1 MDRNSRSADLSP
13 IASGWPFMQEC
24 VKDAFEDESSMF
36 FQFGPSIEQQASVML
51 NIMEEYDWYIFSI
64 VTTYFPGY
72 QDFVNKIRSTIEN
85 SFVGWELEE
94 VLLLD
99 MSLDDGDSKI
109 QNQLKKLQSPIIL
122 LYCTKEEATYIF
134 EVANSVGLTG
144 YGYTWIVPSLV
155 AGDTDTVPAEFPTG
169 LISVSYDE
177 WDYGLPA
184 RVRDGIAIIT
194 TAASDMLSEHS
205 FIPEPKSSCYNT
217 HEKRIYQSN
226 MLNSFTPVA
235 QDAVQWNDLGSP
247 QPLPPGFKLFSCLS
261 LPSCWE
267 YRHMPSCPANFVFLV
282 EIGFLHVGDP
292 PASASQNV
300 GIIGMNHHT
309 QPRFLFQIQES
320 SKMYHRQA
328 LSMFVRLVSNSRP
341 QAIHQPR
348 PPKVL
353 GLQGLT
359 LLPRLECSGMILA
372 YCNLRLPSSSDSPA
386 SASHVAGVTGA
397 CYHAWLIFV
406 FLVEM
411 RFHHVGQAGLEL
423 LASGVPSYRV
433 NGMLLVALAKVTSGH
448 CVAKSNTQSTVILSS
463 LLHSKILIIHLLK
476 PDSVSPSHSSSVKPC
491 SLADEELQS
500 PVGGEAF

>member
-1 MDRNSRSADLSP
+1 SP
-13 IASGWPFMQEC
+13 PSIGIAVILVGTSDE
-24 VKDAFEDESSMF
+24 VAIKDAHEKDDFHHLSVVPRVELVAMNETDPKSIITRICDLMSDRKIQGVVFADDTDQEAIAQILDFISAQTLTPILGIHGGSSMIMADKDESSMF

-155 AGDTDTVPAEFPTG
+155 AGDTDTVPSEFPTG

-226 MLNSFTPVA
+226 MLNRYLINVTFEGRDLSFSEDGYQMHP
-235 QDAVQWNDLGSP
+235 
-247 QPLPPGFKLFSCLS
+247 KLVIILLNKERKWERVGKWKDKS
-261 LPSCWE
+261 LQMKYYVW
-267 YRHMPSCPANFVFLV
+267 
-282 EIGFLHVGDP
+282 
-292 PASASQNV
+292 
-300 GIIGMNHHT
+300 
-309 QPRFLFQIQES
+309 PR
-320 SKMYHRQA
+320 M
-328 LSMFVRLVSNSRP
+328 
-341 QAIHQPR
+341 
-348 PPKVL
+348 
-353 GLQGLT
+353 
-359 LLPRLECSGMILA
+359 
-372 YCNLRLPSSSDSPA
+372 
-386 SASHVAGVTGA
+386 
-397 CYHAWLIFV
+397 
-406 FLVEM
+406 
-411 RFHHVGQAGLEL
+411 
-423 LASGVPSYRV
+423 
-433 NGMLLVALAKVTSGH
+433 
-448 CVAKSNTQSTVILSS
+448 
-463 LLHSKILIIHLLK
+463 
-476 PDSVSPSHSSSVKPC
+476 
-491 SLADEELQS
+491 
-500 PVGGEAF
+500 